1 MASPSAHRHGSVT
14 ASSPLTMTNS
24 SRTVY
29 QLSECAAEK
38 ENDCVRS
45 HASLSPSAQHP
56 VKSKDTRT
64 TSLLSG
70 GKRITTPS
78 ASFLSSALGIAKTSS
93 PARVLRLGETIES
106 LCLLRPHS
114 SEAYRR
120 LCMQM
125 LHDAEAAQD
134 AKIWIR
140 VLREVMK
147 QQHQNG
153 QDVDEDSRGKKAIV
167 FCTAWPA

>member
-1 MASPSAHRHGSVT
+1 
-14 ASSPLTMTNS
+14 
-24 SRTVY
+24 
-29 QLSECAAEK
+29 
-38 ENDCVRS
+38 
-45 HASLSPSAQHP
+45 
-56 VKSKDTRT
+56 
-64 TSLLSG
+64 
-70 GKRITTPS
+70 
-78 ASFLSSALGIAKTSS
+78 
-93 PARVLRLGETIES
+93 
-106 LCLLRPHS
+106 
-114 SEAYRR
+114 
-120 LCMQM
+120 MQM